1 MHTPRP
7 AFPHRHNRDGSYDS
21 ICVKCFATI
30 ATERIEEMLAESEQK
45 HVCRSNPML
54 DTKHWSRL
62 AENGALAPK
71 L

>member
-1 MHTPRP
+1 MHTPCP
-7 AFPHRHNRDGSYDS
+7 AFSHRHNRDGSHDS

-45 HVCRSNPML
+45 HVCRWNPML
-54 DTKHWSRL
+54 YTKHANRL
-62 AENGALAPK
+62 AQNGALAPK